1 MGFTRKGW
9 SRHYTDGHGFRP
21 LGDEEKT
28 LLIEHATPPA
38 RGRALDACCGTGELA
53 AFLPSLGYAVD
64 GTDFADGALT
74 RASTERAEAQAVRWL
89 CLDIEHD
96 DLADLAEDGYDLITL
111 RLSIAFIHDRARVL
125 RHLAARLRQGGALV
139 LITPLVANTPAERRH
154 IALDE
159 DELEALADGFHS
171 AERFDVEGL
180 AVLILREPG
189 AFSTEE
195 KDRPEPQT
203 VFGVAAVVTNT

>member
-1 MGFTRKGW
+1 MGFTRKDW

-53 AFLPSLGYAVD
+53 VFLASLGYAVD
-64 GTDFADGALT
+64 GADFADGALR

-96 DLADLAEDGYDLITL
+96 DLAEDGYDLITL

-125 RHLAARLRQGGALV
+125 RRLAARLRQGGALV
-139 LITPLVANTPAERRH
+139 LVTPLVANTPAERRH

-159 DELEALADGFHS
+159 DELEALADGFH

-180 AVLILREPG
+180 AVLILRVPLG
-189 AFSTEE
+189 RSTP
-195 KDRPEPQT
+195 DR
-203 VFGVAAVVTNT
+203 